1 MEKIHTEIQAAMI
14 RRCVTILKYLKE
26 NSREQHL
33 STKMRVI
40 VKRETTT
47 NGPARYFLKVQLS
60 KMVSGKQ
67 SVNPVQKSVRDR
79 LMARILICGIIRR
92 QRKRTTI
99 AKRFSRHIGTP
110 IGIKAK
116 LVKIFAPFS
125 IENPL

>member
-26 NSREQHL
+26 NCREQHL

-67 SVNPVQKSVRDR
+67 SVNPVQKSVRQINGEDFDLWDHPATAEKNHHR
-79 LMARILICGIIRR
+79 
-92 QRKRTTI
+92 
-99 AKRFSRHIGTP
+99 
-110 IGIKAK
+110 
-116 LVKIFAPFS
+116 
-125 IENPL
+125 